1 MFQNFT
7 SNFRLLIILL
17 FTSVFVNV
25 LNAQIQVQNYTACPN
40 QVVTVTATWPN
51 VGNVSYN
58 LSVPNGGSPAS
69 GALASNVFTIS
80 HSSQIL
86 GNFQFTLNGVGTSLQ
101 GQVASSAT
109 INLTIVPPAPLS
121 LTNQVNYCAGS
132 TATIT
137 APPGGLFY
145 NVNSTCFSANN
156 LQSNVILIPNLSAI
170 NNCTYLITSAGS
182 CTATGVTTINVS
194 PTTPITV
201 NSPSNVCQNG
211 TVQLTANLP
220 GGVNYQWYDPYGT
233 PLGTNVSNVLLT
245 GVTPNNS
252 GNYTVTANLPFNT
265 IQCPRTAITQVSVVS
280 TNSINVSASPST
292 VLCQGDKLSF
302 NAGASGAFGWSWSGP
317 QSFNASIANPTINP
331 ALPLNSGTYTVTALF
346 TNNVITCQRNAQ
358 ITVSV
363 ITVNSPVITMLPS
376 VCQNNTLS
384 LSAAATGAS
393 AFNWYGPNN
402 FSANSTNTVL
412 TNIQT
417 NASGIYYVSAIFS
430 QNSTTCAATSSAQL
444 NVVPVNTISIIPTQP
459 VCTPNNAFLQASALG
474 ANQFVWTGPNGFNAP
489 GPNATV
495 YYPSTNATGIYTV
508 TAFFVGNNIS
518 CSNTNTTL
526 LTVNPIL
533 TFSLVN
539 RQQACYNTSLVVNG
553 PSGATGYTWTS
564 STGFTSNLKDIVFP
578 VTQPNQSGTY
588 TLNVSLGPCIT
599 TASTTIDIL
608 TPIEFTLRP
617 FDRTVCSGDTVYLE
631 IGASGGSQ
639 NYAYTWSPAVYI
651 GNPIG
656 PQKVAIPLSSVNYNI
671 LAFDIACPGYSISHA
686 FDIKVNQPP
695 KPKFTIDKAY
705 GCQPLCMF
713 LNSKT
718 GREAAIV
725 MYDFGGV
732 RKIQQDSFQYCLD
745 APGIYSLQVS
755 TTGTNGCHGIF
766 DFPVPIEVFPNPG
779 SSISWSPENP
789 TTTDIVEFKPL
800 HAIQPVIRNAWTF
813 TGGSPVK
820 IDTTYDYSL
829 GFDTSNYIYPQR
841 KYELPGRYQ
850 VILVS
855 ENENGCRD
863 TVMDYIEVIDDF
875 KVYIPNSFTPNGD
888 NLNDMFKISGSAIKS
903 EGFLMEIFD
912 RNGNRIYMTRE
923 LNWGWNG
930 TVGGMPM
937 AEGTYIY
944 KIKLIGMNG
953 AGRREY
959 TGHVLLLK

>member
-7 SNFRLLIILL
+7 LNFRLFIILL

-363 ITVNSPVITMLPS
+363 ITVK
-376 VCQNNTLS
+376 
-384 LSAAATGAS
+384 
-393 AFNWYGPNN
+393 
-402 FSANSTNTVL
+402 
-412 TNIQT
+412 
-417 NASGIYYVSAIFS
+417 VSI
-430 QNSTTCAATSSAQL
+430 
-444 NVVPVNTISIIPTQP
+444 
-459 VCTPNNAFLQASALG
+459 
-474 ANQFVWTGPNGFNAP
+474 W
-489 GPNATV
+489 
-495 YYPSTNATGIYTV
+495 
-508 TAFFVGNNIS
+508 
-518 CSNTNTTL
+518 
-526 LTVNPIL
+526 
-533 TFSLVN
+533 
-539 RQQACYNTSLVVNG
+539 R
-553 PSGATGYTWTS
+553 
-564 STGFTSNLKDIVFP
+564 
-578 VTQPNQSGTY
+578 
-588 TLNVSLGPCIT
+588 
-599 TASTTIDIL
+599 
-608 TPIEFTLRP
+608 
-617 FDRTVCSGDTVYLE
+617 
-631 IGASGGSQ
+631 
-639 NYAYTWSPAVYI
+639 
-651 GNPIG
+651 
-656 PQKVAIPLSSVNYNI
+656 
-671 LAFDIACPGYSISHA
+671 
-686 FDIKVNQPP
+686 
-695 KPKFTIDKAY
+695 
-705 GCQPLCMF
+705 
-713 LNSKT
+713 
-718 GREAAIV
+718 
-725 MYDFGGV
+725 
-732 RKIQQDSFQYCLD
+732 
-745 APGIYSLQVS
+745 
-755 TTGTNGCHGIF
+755 
-766 DFPVPIEVFPNPG
+766 
-779 SSISWSPENP
+779 SW
-789 TTTDIVEFKPL
+789 
-800 HAIQPVIRNAWTF
+800 A
-813 TGGSPVK
+813 
-820 IDTTYDYSL
+820 
-829 GFDTSNYIYPQR
+829 
-841 KYELPGRYQ
+841 
-850 VILVS
+850 
-855 ENENGCRD
+855 
-863 TVMDYIEVIDDF
+863 
-875 KVYIPNSFTPNGD
+875 
-888 NLNDMFKISGSAIKS
+888 
-903 EGFLMEIFD
+903 
-912 RNGNRIYMTRE
+912 
-923 LNWGWNG
+923 
-930 TVGGMPM
+930 
-937 AEGTYIY
+937 
-944 KIKLIGMNG
+944 
-953 AGRREY
+953 
-959 TGHVLLLK
+959 